1 MEPIERVD
9 LLHKEGGDICA
20 APLEAAWS
28 GGLSG
33 ELAPVTN
40 GPDTYREAMA
50 IAPWYFRYCPACLWP
65 I

>member
-20 APLEAAWS
+20 APQAAWR
-28 GGLSG
+28 GGLTG

-50 IAPWYFRYCPACLWP
+50 IPP
-65 I
+65 